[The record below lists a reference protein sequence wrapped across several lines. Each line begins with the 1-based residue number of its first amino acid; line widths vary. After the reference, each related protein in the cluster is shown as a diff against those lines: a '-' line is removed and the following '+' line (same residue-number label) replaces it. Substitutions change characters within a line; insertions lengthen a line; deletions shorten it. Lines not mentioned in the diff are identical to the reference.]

1 VVLLPARPT
10 HSTSLGSGLSEWPQ
24 LTQAHAIQPWIA
36 SCAHQLSVWPRGCAL
51 HPEALPTAVCS
62 CAMLHQGPR
71 SSLACG
77 PPQRPVSVQPASLL
91 TEPTPLLEMPSPFES
106 SEGHGDGPAGRRKNN
121 IIVVS
126 GTSRLAR
133 AHEARIT
140 AGWTSAADGR
150 VRAQGN
156 RVQHGGR
163 RVRGKRASRG
173 TCSCVPD

>member
-1 VVLLPARPT
+1 VRISFLCGPVD
-10 HSTSLGSGLSEWPQ
+10 
-24 LTQAHAIQPWIA
+24 
-36 SCAHQLSVWPRGCAL
+36 
-51 HPEALPTAVCS
+51 LPTAVCS

-163 RVRGKRASRG
+163 ARGKRASRHLLVRARLRG
-173 TCSCVPD
+173 SGAHDEVCNSPVRELSTGRAAARASKRERRISDWHWEI